1 MGVKGV
7 LLFSGGLDSILA
19 FKVIADQG
27 IDVSGLTFTT
37 PFFSAAK
44 AKTTAA
50 RIGLPLIVLDITE
63 DYLKMLHSPRYG
75 YGKNMN
81 PCIDCRILMLKTGGR
96 IMEEEGADF
105 LFTGEVL
112 GERPMSQGKQS
123 LIMTAKNAGYP
134 DKVLRPLSARH
145 LPETQPERSG
155 KINRGALLDLQGR
168 GRKRQI
174 EMALRYDVGY
184 YPPPSGG
191 CLLTDAGFS
200 RRLRDLFEHDA
211 DYGIRDIELLKVGRH
226 FRLNEKTKAVIG
238 RNSSDNKRIEDI
250 MKTKDALIRMSGFP
264 GPTVLVPH
272 GGDEKTRFLAARL
285 CHRYS
290 DAPRNQEALVNC
302 LFNGELSSYT
312 ASALPTET
320 LESLLI

>member
-1 MGVKGV
+1 
-7 LLFSGGLDSILA
+7 
-19 FKVIADQG
+19 
-27 IDVSGLTFTT
+27 
-37 PFFSAAK
+37 
-44 AKTTAA
+44 
-50 RIGLPLIVLDITE
+50 
-63 DYLKMLHSPRYG
+63 
-75 YGKNMN
+75 
-81 PCIDCRILMLKTGGR
+81 
-96 IMEEEGADF
+96 MEEEGADF

-112 GERPMSQGKQS
+112 GERPMSQGKQT
-123 LIMTAKNAGYP
+123 LIMAAKKAGYP
-134 DKVLRPLSARH
+134 DKVLRPLSARL
-145 LPETQPERSG
+145 LPETQLEQSG
-155 KINRGALLDLQGR
+155 KIDRSALLDLQGR

-174 EMALRYDVGY
+174 EMALHYGVGY

-226 FRLNEKTKAVIG
+226 FRLNEKTKAIVG
-238 RNSSDNKRIEDI
+238 RNLRDNNLIEDS
-250 MKTKDALIRMSGFP
+250 MKPEDALIRMSDFP

-290 DAPRNQEALVNC
+290 DAPRNQEASVKC
-302 LFNGELSSYT
+302 LFNGESSFYT
-312 ASALPTET
+312 TRALPTET